1 VDARA
6 IRSSEKRAH
15 YDEKMECQRKIS
27 FSLSCLNQLFFQEED
42 CSSYG
47 FSKVAVI
54 LQEINLFLSTENIEC
69 LTHRFDTLIL
79 RKNSLLRAKK
89 NYCSLKTWRI
99 SVF

>member
-6 IRSSEKRAH
+6 IRSFGKRAH

-27 FSLSCLNQLFFQEED
+27 FSLSCLHQVFFQEED

-54 LQEINLFLSTENIEC
+54 LQELTLFLSTENIEC
-69 LTHRFDTLIL
+69 LTHRFDTLVL
-79 RKNSLLRAKK
+79 RKNSLLRARKK
-89 NYCSLKTWRI
+89 LLFIKKRR
-99 SVF
+99 VGFF